1 MKTKIIL
8 IVFLLAISLAKAQSV
23 YNITGKV
30 FDKARSPI
38 VYANVIVFENN
49 QSKIL
54 KGTITNEDG
63 VFKLDLE
70 KGTYTLK
77 VTYIGYVSWEKKI
90 TITDNNIEELITL
103 QDSSDQLDEVVILA
117 KKKLISRKGDKI
129 VMNIANNAFA
139 DGKNASEI
147 LKYAPNVWVDQ
158 SSNAISLKGLSA
170 TILINGRKSNL
181 SSDNLMSY
189 LNGLS
194 NKELK
199 SIEII
204 SNPSARY
211 DAEGLG
217 GIINIITNKTKEKGL
232 SGNYNSRLNFANF
245 FSYSNSIQINTRI
258 NKKLSLNSFL
268 LYQENKN
275 LTHEDRTERIS
286 SPQTIY
292 NYKKIDTTESSD
304 AFANFDLQ
312 YDITDR
318 DQLVF
323 EYRILD
329 SKNDRYQNNE
339 LIIED
344 DLTTPSEGVYKN
356 DRISDYFAL
365 GLNYNKELDSLGQ
378 NVNFIVDY
386 FNSDAQSNNNYNN
399 LFFNGNTNEL
409 VDNNIRRS
417 SSNSSYKII
426 SSQVDYKNPY
436 KENHS
441 FEFGAK
447 YSFVENKSES
457 LFENLIDSEYVIDDN
472 FTNAFNYDEQIIATY
487 GSYAIENLFDSKLNL
502 QVGVRGEYTRGEG
515 NIIESNFKL
524 KKDYFNLFPSFFL
537 TKELK
542 NRKSIGVSIS
552 RRINRPNYR
561 RFNPTIFYLTDF
573 TSQVGN
579 PDLDPSY
586 TNAFELNYNS
596 SNLNVQLYLND
607 INGEGREILTQ
618 LSDTELR
625 YQWRNIDKTSIY
637 GLSISYN
644 KEVNKWWT
652 VFLNSNWYGKQYKSS
667 FQDAVDN
674 IDEAKGTIQFRLA
687 SQFKL
692 PFKMSSE
699 VSFEYNGPETYG
711 QFESGENY
719 AFYIDVS
726 KKITKDLSFYLK
738 VIDPFDR
745 LRYTF
750 KNSQQGYQTT
760 QFRNNFSRTVRFS
773 LQYNFNLG
781 GKTKNVRYKRSSQDL
796 KNRSN

>member
-1 MKTKIIL
+1 LKTKIIL
-8 IVFLLAISLAKAQSV
+8 IVFLLAIGLAKAQNV

-30 FDKARSPI
+30 FDIAENPI
-38 VYANVIVFENN
+38 VYANIVVLENN

-54 KGTITNEDG
+54 KGTITDENG
-63 VFKLDLE
+63 AFKLGLE

-77 VTYIGYVSWEKKI
+77 VTYLGYQPWEKEI
-90 TITDNNIEELITL
+90 TITDNIQELITL
-103 QDSSDQLDEVVILA
+103 QVSSDELEEVVILA

-158 SSNAISLKGLSA
+158 TSNAISLKGLAA
-170 TILINGRKSNL
+170 TIFINGRKSNL

-217 GIINIITNKTKEKGL
+217 GIINIITNKPKEKGL
-232 SGNYNSRLNFANF
+232 NGNFNSRLNFAKF
-245 FSYSNSIQINTRI
+245 LSYSNSIQINSRI
-258 NKKLSLNSFL
+258 NKKISLNTFL
-268 LYQENKN
+268 LYQENNN
-275 LTHEDRTERIS
+275 LTHENRTEIIA
-286 SPQTIY
+286 SPETIY
-292 NYKKIDTTESSD
+292 NYRKIDTTESSD
-304 AFANFDLQ
+304 AFANFNLQ
-312 YDITDR
+312 YDISDN

-323 EYRILD
+323 EYRVLD
-329 SKNDRYQNNE
+329 SKSDRFQNND

-344 DLTTPSEGVYKN
+344 TSTTPSQGIYEN
-356 DRISDYFAL
+356 NRASDYFAL
-365 GLNYNKELDSLGQ
+365 GLNYNKKLDSLGQ
-378 NVNFIVDY
+378 NLNFITDY
-386 FNSDAQSNNNYNN
+386 FNSDAQSNNDYNN
-399 LFFNGNTNEL
+399 LFFNENTNEL
-409 VDNNIRRS
+409 IDNNTRRS
-417 SSNSSYKII
+417 SSKASYKII
-426 SSQVDYKNPY
+426 SSQVDYNYPF
-436 KENHS
+436 KENHDL
-441 FEFGAK
+441 EFGAK
-447 YSFVENKSES
+447 YSFVENKSNS
-457 LFENLIDSEYVIDDN
+457 LFENLINGDFIIDNN
-472 FTNAFNYDEQIIATY
+472 FTNTFNYDEQIVSAY
-487 GSYAIENLFDSKLNL
+487 GSYAIENLFNSKLSL
-502 QVGVRGEYTRGEG
+502 QVGLRGEYTSGEG
-515 NIIESNFKL
+515 NVNESNFKL
-524 KKDYFNLFPSFFL
+524 SKNYFNIFPSFFL

-542 NRKSIGVSIS
+542 NNKSLGVSLS

-586 TNAFELNYNS
+586 TNAYELNYNS
-596 SNLNVQLYLND
+596 SNLNLQLYFND

-625 YQWRNIDKTSIY
+625 YQWRNIDNTSIY
-637 GLSISYN
+637 GISLSYN
-644 KEVNKWWT
+644 KKVNKWWT
-652 VFLNSNWYGKQYKSS
+652 MFLNTNWYGKKYKSS
-667 FQDAVDN
+667 FDDAVDN
-674 IDEAKGTIQFRLA
+674 IDEAKGTIQFRAA

-692 PFKMSSE
+692 PFEMSSE
-699 VSFEYNGPETYG
+699 ISFEYNGSETFG

-719 AFYIDVS
+719 AFYIDIS

-738 VIDPFDR
+738 VIDPFDK
-745 LRYTF
+745 LRYNF
-750 KNSQQGYQTT
+750 KNYQQSYQTT
-760 QFRNNFSRTVRFS
+760 QFRNNFSRTIRFS
-773 LQYNFNLG
+773 LQYNFDLG

>member
-1 MKTKIIL
+1 MKLYKLTIL
-8 IVFLLAISLAKAQSV
+8 FLFLFLSHSSYSQIEIRGVVTASSNIAIE
-23 YNITGKV
+23 
-30 FDKARSPI
+30 F
-38 VYANVIVFENN
+38 ANVVLTN
-49 QSKIL
+49 QSNEIIA
-54 KGTITNEDG
+54 GTITDENG
-63 VFKLDLE
+63 NFKLDIE
-70 KGTYTLK
+70 GGIYILK
-77 VTYIGYVSWEKKI
+77 VTYLGYEAWEREI
-90 TITDNNIEELITL
+90 SITDNSIQELITL
-103 QDSSDQLDEVVILA
+103 YSSSSELDEVVINA

-129 VMNIANNAFA
+129 VMNISNNAFA
-139 DGKNASEI
+139 DGKSTSEI

-158 SSNAISLKGLSA
+158 SSNAISLKGLTA

-181 SSDNLMSY
+181 SNDNLMSY

-217 GIINIITNKTKEKGL
+217 GIINIITNKPKERGL
-232 SGNYNSRLNFANF
+232 SGNFNSRLNFSKF
-245 FSYSNSIQINTRI
+245 LSQSNSIQINSRI
-258 NKKLSLNSFL
+258 NKKLSLNTFL
-268 LYQENKN
+268 LYQENNN
-275 LTHEDRTERIS
+275 LTHENRTESIS

-304 AFANFDLQ
+304 IFANFDLQ
-312 YDITDR
+312 YDISDR

-323 EYRILD
+323 AYRVLD
-329 SKNDRYQNNE
+329 SKKDRSQNNE

-344 DLTTPSEGVYKN
+344 DLTTSSEGLYKN
-356 DRISDYFAL
+356 NRVSDYFAL
-365 GLNYNKELDSLGQ
+365 GLNYNKKLDSLGQ

-399 LFFNGNTNEL
+399 LFFDGNTNEL
-409 VDNNIRRS
+409 VDNNTRKS
-417 SSNSSYKII
+417 SSKSSYKII

-436 KENHS
+436 KKNHS
-441 FEFGAK
+441 FEYGTK
-447 YSFVENKSES
+447 YSLVENKSES
-457 LFENLIDSEYVIDDN
+457 LFENLIGSEYVIDNN
-472 FTNAFNYDEQIIATY
+472 FTNAFNYNEQIIATY

-502 QVGVRGEYTRGEG
+502 QIGVRGEYTRGEG
-515 NIIESNFKL
+515 NIIESSFKL
-524 KKDYFNLFPSFFL
+524 KKDYFNIFPSFFL
-537 TKELK
+537 TKK
-542 NRKSIGVSIS
+542 IQNRKSIGVSIS
-552 RRINRPNYR
+552 RRISRPNYR

-586 TNAFELNYNS
+586 TNAFEINYNS

-618 LSDTELR
+618 LSDTELK
-625 YQWRNIDKTSIY
+625 YQWRNIDETSIY
-637 GLSISYN
+637 GLSVLYN
-644 KEVNKWWT
+644 KDITKWWT
-652 VFLNSNWYGKQYKSS
+652 IFLNSNWYGKQYRSS

-674 IDEAKGTIQFRLA
+674 INEAKGTIQFRLA

-692 PFKMSSE
+692 PYKMSSE
-699 VSFEYNGPETYG
+699 ISFEYNGSETYG

-719 AFYIDVS
+719 AFYLDFS

-738 VIDPFDR
+738 VIDPLDK

-750 KNSQQGYQTT
+750 KNSQQGYQTN
-760 QFRNNFSRTVRFS
+760 QFRNNFNRTVRFS
-773 LQYNFNLG
+773 LQFNFNSG
-781 GKTKNVRYKRSSQDL
+781 NKTKNVRYKRSSQDL
-796 KNRSN
+796 RNRSN